1 MKSPLLNKLKWQ
13 LLRYVQKH
21 FHGVCVSWKEQR
33 VVVTISQR
41 RGKKREKSF
50 KLSRRR
56 RSSQERFVKQLE
68 NQNP

>member
-41 RGKKREKSF
+41 RGKKERES
-50 KLSRRR
+50 L
-56 RSSQERFVKQLE
+56 
-68 NQNP
+68 